1 MKRLVL
7 LLDGTWNT
15 DFGDRPTTNIVRLR
29 EILAGSLREAPP
41 PSGLSEGKAVTGLT
55 DEGGIEH
62 AVHYD
67 SGVGT
72 GWGDWLSGAIFGRGL
87 TTNIRQAYRF
97 LSRNYE
103 PGDEIFIFGFS
114 RGAYTAR
121 SLVGYIAA
129 IGLLR
134 CEFCTDENE
143 RRAWQYYRTP
153 PHNRAPG
160 EYVALKN
167 LMHDREATRITCM
180 GVFDTVGALGVPLQR
195 FSLFNRERHGFHDV
209 ELGSKSDVNLHAV
222 ALDERRGPFEPTL
235 WFKPKFKHFDE
246 DRVRIEQVW
255 FPGVH
260 SDVGGGYV
268 ERDGKQP
275 GQDARGLDDLALDWM
290 IRRLRSLCPGLPLSN
305 EIWRVESSSTI
316 SPVRVGPAD
325 ALLPQHSSMSVLYLF
340 LLRALRRVNGS
351 LPRRGWLERY
361 PTDHP
366 HNNVLAEMV
375 HISAIVRLGRRVDV
389 ETWPWWV
396 VGLLRSKRIRE
407 LLAERSARLAIVP
420 QRRSFLYRPVNVLCA
435 LDGVS
440 QLYLDMPAHPRIV
453 PTRVAGYDGEPVMT
467 AREIAKAAQDHGWSK
482 HQIDIASQRL
492 ADLLTEIR
500 KARGRLMGGPDA
512 DTGSDAQDGLADA
525 VRMVEAAQAA
535 LPNKATAES
544 QAALASTTGAVSGK
558 VSGAV
563 RPRRASISAA
573 TTGREK
579 R

>member
-41 PSGLSEGKAVTGLT
+41 PTTEGIGKAVNGLT
-55 DEGGIEH
+55 DEGGVEH
-62 AVHYD
+62 LVHYD

-97 LSRNYE
+97 LSRHYQ
-103 PGDEIFIFGFS
+103 PGDEIYIFGFS

-121 SLVGYIAA
+121 SLVGYVAA

-134 CEFCTDENE
+134 CETCTDENE
-143 RRAWQYYRTP
+143 RRAWRYYRTA
-153 PHNRAPG
+153 PHDRSPG
-160 EYVALKN
+160 EYVALEH
-167 LMHDREATRITCM
+167 LMHDRETTRITCM

-195 FSLFNRERHGFHDV
+195 FSLFNLERHGFHDV
-209 ELGSKSDVNLHAV
+209 ELGSRSDVNLHAM

-268 ERDGKQP
+268 ERDGKRP
-275 GQDARGLDDLALDWM
+275 GSDARGLDDLALDWM
-290 IRRLRSLCPGLPLSN
+290 IRRLRAHCPELPLSN
-305 EIWRVESSSTI
+305 DIWRTGPSATLPEL
-316 SPVRVGPAD
+316 PVRVGPAD
-325 ALLPQHSSMSVLYLF
+325 ALLPQHSSMSLLYRLF
-340 LLRALRRVNGS
+340 LRALRRVNAS

-361 PTDHP
+361 PTEHP
-366 HNNVLAEMV
+366 HNTVLAEML
-375 HISAIVRLGRRVDV
+375 HISAITRLGRNVDV
-389 ETWPWWV
+389 QSWPWWV
-396 VGLLRSKRIRE
+396 LGPLHSKRIRA
-407 LLAERSARLAIVP
+407 LLEERSARLAIAP
-420 QRRSFLYRPVNVLCA
+420 QRHSFVYRPVNVRCA

-440 QLYLDMPAHPRIV
+440 QLYLDMPAHPSIM
-453 PTRVAGYDGEPVMT
+453 PTRVVGHDGEPIMT
-467 AREIAKAAQDHGWSK
+467 AGEIAKAAQEPGWRQE
-482 HQIDIASQRL
+482 HRDVSQRRL
-492 ADLLTEIR
+492 AALLAEIR
-500 KARGRLMGGPDA
+500 KARGRLMAGAEGDDDA
-512 DTGSDAQDGLADA
+512 GYDAMEEVG
-525 VRMVEAAQAA
+525 RMIEAARAKLRETEAA
-535 LPNKATAES
+535 VP
-544 QAALASTTGAVSGK
+544 QAALASARATGP
-558 VSGAV
+558 V
-563 RPRRASISAA
+563 RPRRASISSA

>member
-29 EILAGSLREAPP
+29 EILAGSLREVPP
-41 PSGLSEGKAVTGLT
+41 PSGLAESNAVSGLT
-55 DEGGIEH
+55 DEYGIEH
-62 AVHYD
+62 LVHYD

-72 GWGDWLSGAIFGRGL
+72 GWKDWLSGAIFGRGL

-97 LSRNYE
+97 LSRHYV
-103 PGDEIFIFGFS
+103 PGDEIYIFGFS

-121 SLVGYIAA
+121 SLVGYVAA
-129 IGLLR
+129 IGLLQ
-134 CEFCTDENE
+134 CEYCTDENE
-143 RRAWQYYRTP
+143 QRAWRYYRTA
-153 PHNRAPG
+153 PHDRAPG
-160 EYVALKN
+160 EFVAMKG
-167 LMHDREATRITCM
+167 LMHDRETTRVTCM

-275 GQDARGLDDLALDWM
+275 GQDARGLDDLPLDWM
-290 IRRLRSLCPGLPLSN
+290 VRRLRVLCPGLPLSN
-305 EIWRVESSSTI
+305 EIWRTQSSGGGEA
-316 SPVRVGPAD
+316 SPVRVGSAD
-325 ALLPQHSSMSVLYLF
+325 ALLRQHSSMSVLYRL

-351 LPRRGWLERY
+351 LPRRTWLERY
-361 PTDHP
+361 PTEHP
-366 HNNVLAEMV
+366 HNTVLAEMLHV
-375 HISAIVRLGRRVDV
+375 AAIVRLGRKVDV
-389 ETWPWWV
+389 QFWPWWV
-396 VGLLRSKRIRE
+396 VGPLRSKRIRE
-407 LLAERSARLAIVP
+407 LLAERFPRLAIVP
-420 QRRSFLYRPVNVLCA
+420 QHRSFTYRPVNVLCA

-440 QLYLDMPAHPRIV
+440 QLYLDLPAHPLIT
-453 PTRVAGYDGEPVMT
+453 PTRAVGQDGEPVMT
-467 AREIAKAAQDHGWSK
+467 AREIAHAVLEQGWGSQ
-482 HQIDIASQRL
+482 QIDVAVRRL
-492 ADLLTEIR
+492 ARLLSEIR
-500 KARGRLMGGPDA
+500 NARGRLMGGPDA
-512 DTGSDAQDGLADA
+512 DTRDDDDAISD
-525 VRMVEAAQAA
+525 VRDRIGAARTE
-535 LPNKATAES
+535 L
-544 QAALASTTGAVSGK
+544 QAALAPVTE
-558 VSGAV
+558 SGAGKLTARD
-563 RPRRASISAA
+563 RPRRASISSA